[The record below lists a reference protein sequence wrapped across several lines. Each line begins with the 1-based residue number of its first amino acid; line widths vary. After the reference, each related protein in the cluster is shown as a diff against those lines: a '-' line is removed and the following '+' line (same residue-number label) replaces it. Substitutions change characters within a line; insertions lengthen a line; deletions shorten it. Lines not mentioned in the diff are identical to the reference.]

1 MKRVR
6 RLQRLDTRGKAL
18 NSHPALAFKWA
29 FGGASGIGQ
38 SLRKSGLSDL

>member
-1 MKRVR
+1 MK
-6 RLQRLDTRGKAL
+6 LKQQL
-18 NSHPALAFKWA
+18 ALAFKWA